1 MTDVRIPGQFGPGGS
16 IEVPLTRT
24 SADPEGAAAALVRPN
39 GAPPGPTVAEL
50 GPRPPRRRNRGRA
63 PLLAAFVAAD
73 LMAVAA
79 GYAIA
84 GYAIGG
90 GVLDLSLVT
99 VPIWIGC
106 FAAYG
111 LYDQRR
117 LLAPAEE
124 AGRLFHGVTVATIAT
139 VVAAFLLKVT
149 VTRRS
154 VAVVWLS
161 CLLTVG
167 AIRLVRRKTI
177 HLLHARGHLLT
188 RVLIVGS
195 NDEGRNIGRTLL
207 RQPWTGYRPVGF
219 VQTGLRDRAVG
230 ADFIPVV
237 GALADLPRI
246 VRAHHADAVI
256 LASTALDP
264 GQLSNLCAG
273 LDALG
278 VETRISAGLPQ
289 VAASRVNIE
298 PLDGVAM
305 LSVKANQLS
314 AEQSALKRAVDI
326 VASLLLL
333 VVLAPV
339 LAGIALIVRVTSAG
353 PVIFRQ
359 IRVGEGGTPF
369 VIYKFRTMVADAER
383 LRDGILSL
391 NEADGPLFKV
401 SRDPRVT
408 GIGHLLRRFG
418 LDELP
423 QLYNVLRGE
432 MSLVGPRPPLRGE
445 TERYDEWVRGRL
457 RVKPGITGLWQVNG
471 GHELAFDDYVR
482 YDLFYIAN
490 WSLVLDLYI
499 LARTLPALFL
509 RRGVS

>member
-1 MTDVRIPGQFGPGGS
+1 VTEPCPAVGEVGGAD
-16 IEVPLTRT
+16 
-24 SADPEGAAAALVRPN
+24 SAPTGE
-39 GAPPGPTVAEL
+39 TVAEL
-50 GPRPPRRRNRGRA
+50 EVRPPRRSRSRA
-63 PLLAAFVAAD
+63 AVVLATILAD
-73 LMAVAA
+73 VIAVTA
-79 GYAIA
+79 GYAVA

-90 GVLDLSLVT
+90 RVLAVSLIT
-99 VPIWIGC
+99 VPVWIGC
-106 FAAYG
+106 FSAYG

-117 LLAPAEE
+117 LVAPSEE

-139 VVAAFLLKVT
+139 VMAAFLLKVT

-154 VAVVWLS
+154 VAIVWLS

-167 AIRLVRRKTI
+167 LIRLARRKVI
-177 HLLHARGHLLT
+177 HLLHIRGYLGT

-195 NDEGRNIGRTLL
+195 NDEGRSIGRTLL
-207 RQPWTGYRPVGF
+207 RQRWTGYRPLGF
-219 VQTGLRDRAVG
+219 VQTGLGREDVG
-230 ADFIPVV
+230 ADPIPVV
-237 GALADLPRI
+237 GSLPDLPGI
-246 VRAHHADAVI
+246 VRSHNAEAVI

-264 GQLSNLCAG
+264 GQLSDLCAG

-305 LSVKANQLS
+305 LSVRPNQLS
-314 AEQSALKRAVDI
+314 AQQSAVKRVVD
-326 VASLLLL
+326 VAASLLLL
-333 VVLAPV
+333 VLLAPV
-339 LAGIALIVRVTSAG
+339 MAVIALVVRLTSTG
-353 PVIFRQ
+353 PIIFRQ

-369 VIYKFRTMVADAER
+369 VIYKFRTMVADAEL
-383 LRDGILSL
+383 LRSGILDL

-408 GIGHLLRRFG
+408 GIGRFLRRFG

-423 QLYNVLRGE
+423 QLYNVIRGE

-457 RVKPGITGLWQVNG
+457 RVKPGMTGLWQVSG

-490 WSLVLDLYI
+490 WSLALDLYI
-499 LARTLPALFL
+499 LVRTVPALFR
-509 RRGVS
+509 RRGLT